1 MQPRKT
7 TPAQQGF
14 TLIEVLLAI
23 AITAVVMV
31 MVTTTFRITL
41 EAREQIAD
49 LSESTEAGPRIL
61 NLIERDLRGLWTFN
75 VKNNAVLRG
84 RNMDIGSFEADRIDF
99 LTSTDAAGFVVDNLN
114 RQLRPSLCE
123 VGYWLKPHPRYRDQ
137 IELWRREDPMV
148 DDDLLTGGTF
158 QLVHDR
164 LKSFKITYFK
174 TVGHDAEE
182 LHEWDSTQDDE
193 LPRRIKIEFTLER
206 KRTSRNVVSSAEIED
221 FEGAEKTYVR
231 HIVFDHRYQ
240 DILKANTAMVPVRP
254 PQPEDPSQGG
264 GGPGA
269 NPSGQGEAA
278 GNNSTNSS
286 MAKANANQRNG
297 RSGQPG
303 GNQPGGDGKTPGN
316 NPGNNPTRFNPG
328 ANPGTGRQ
336 AAPPPGNTPFNL
348 GDLLRG
354 GSNGG
359 GLGGLFGNRGG

>member
-1 MQPRKT
+1 MTRTRQNVPRED
-7 TPAQQGF
+7 GF

-23 AITAVVMV
+23 AITAVVML
-31 MVTTTFRITL
+31 MVTTTFRVTL
-41 EAREQIAD
+41 EAREMIAD
-49 LSESTEAGPRIL
+49 LGESTEAGPRIL

-99 LTSTDAAGFVVDNLN
+99 LTTTDAAGFVMDNLN
-114 RQLRPSLCE
+114 RQLRPSMCE

-206 KRTSRNVVSSAEIED
+206 KRTSRNLVSGTEIED

-269 NPSGQGEAA
+269 PGGQGEAA
-278 GNNSTNSS
+278 GNNGTSSS
-286 MAKANANQRNG
+286 MAKASANQRNQRG
-297 RSGQPG
+297 GPG
-303 GNQPGGDGKTPGN
+303 GNQPGGGDKNPGN
-316 NPGNNPTRFNPG
+316 NPGNRFGPGSNPG
-328 ANPGTGRQ
+328 NNPGSGRP
-336 AAPPPGNTPFNL
+336 AGPPPGNLPFDL
-348 GDLLRG
+348 GSLMRGAG
-354 GSNGG
+354 GSPP
-359 GLGGLFGNRGG
+359 GLFGGSR